1 MDNFLNALSTANAY
15 KDMYNLVEAT
25 AAEKAAQVASK
36 ATANIDQQKYQKCIA
51 ILQKYAN
58 GQVPEWNQNDIDV
71 LLKTL
76 NDAGF
81 SDKALQKINP
91 MLNSAKKQLNASQ
104 SQNNGAQQNQQQA
117 QDTNATQNTTAQ
129 ETAQNNTAN
138 KQQSVLQ
145 KGAEQVNSTL
155 QQKETPQETNAA
167 ENTKGDFRKLD
178 RATQEQIAKFVK
190 RFEPQDLI
198 DGINKYY
205 DYYAKNLKDK

>member
-25 AAEKAAQVASK
+25 AAEKAAKVASK

-58 GQVPEWNQNDIDV
+58 GQVPEWNQNDIDA

-91 MLNSAKKQLNASQ
+91 MLNSAKKQLSSSQ
-104 SQNNGAQQNQQQA
+104 SQNNGAQQNQQQQA
-117 QDTNATQNTTAQ
+117 QDTTATQ
-129 ETAQNNTAN
+129 ETAQNGNTAN

-155 QQKETPQETNAA
+155 QQKETPQENNAA
-167 ENTKGDFRKLD
+167 ENTKGNYKNLD
-178 RATQEQIAKFVK
+178 RATQDQIMKFVQ

-205 DYYAKNLKDK
+205 NYYAKNLKDK